1 MDKKKLLIRTASG
14 LIYCALIVGCILWGE
29 LGVLLLACLFSVL
42 GCLEFSKLTQVKGE
56 GLRPEVILDIL
67 GCVALSMAYMGLPIL
82 IWTLIIMARFI
93 LQLYDKDS
101 HPILSLGNSMLGQI
115 YIGFPMCV
123 MTAIAYFL
131 NPMMLMPVFFLIW
144 INDTGAFLVG
154 STIGRHRLFE
164 RISPKKS
171 WEGFFGGFIFC
182 IIASVLFYYFCNDF
196 FKMTDIHANLGI
208 WIGLG
213 AIVSIFGTWG
223 DLIESMFK
231 RNQHVKDSGNL
242 IPGHGG
248 ILDRI
253 DSLLL
258 VLPAVAVYFMLVLFL

>member
-1 MDKKKLLIRTASG
+1 MDIKKLLIRSASG
-14 LIYCALIVGCILWGE
+14 LVYCAIIVGCILWGE
-29 LGVLLLACLFSVL
+29 TGVLILACLFSIL
-42 GCLEFSKLTQVKGE
+42 GSLEFSKLTQVDRDAF
-56 GLRPEVILDIL
+56 RPETILDIL
-67 GCVALSMAYMGLPIL
+67 GCVALSMSYMGLPLL
-82 IWTLIIMARFI
+82 IWAVIMMARFI

-101 HPILSLGNSMLGQI
+101 HPIQSLGNSMLGQI
-115 YIGFPMCV
+115 YIGMPMCM
-123 MTAIAYFL
+123 MTSIGYFL
-131 NPMMLMPVFFLIW
+131 SPMMLMPVFFLIW

-154 STIGRHRLFE
+154 SSIGRHRLFE

-182 IIASVLFYYFCNDF
+182 IVASILFYYFCNDF
-196 FKMTDIHANLGI
+196 FKMSEINANLGI

-213 AIVSIFGTWG
+213 ALVSIFSTWG

-231 RNQHVKDSGNL
+231 RNRHVKDSGHL

-253 DSLLL
+253 DSVLL
-258 VLPAVAVYFMLVLFL
+258 VIPSAAVYFLLILFL

>member
-1 MDKKKLLIRTASG
+1 MDIKKLLIRSASG
-14 LIYCALIVGCILWGE
+14 LVYCALIVGCIIWGE
-29 LGVLLLACLFSVL
+29 TGVLILACLFSIL
-42 GCLEFSKLTQVKGE
+42 GCLEFSKLIRGSE
-56 GLRPEVILDIL
+56 SRFRPEIALDIL
-67 GCVALSMAYMGLPIL
+67 GCIALSMSYMGLPLL
-82 IWTLIIMARFI
+82 IWALIIMARFI
-93 LQLYDKDS
+93 LQLYDKEVNPLRS
-101 HPILSLGNSMLGQI
+101 LSDSMLGQI

-123 MTAIAYFL
+123 MTGIAYFF
-131 NPMMLMPVFFLIW
+131 NPMMLLPVFFLIW

-154 STIGRHRLFE
+154 SSCGRHRLFE

-171 WEGFFGGFIFC
+171 WEGFFGGLIFC
-182 IIASVLFYYFCNDF
+182 IAASILFYYFCNDY
-196 FKMTDIHANLGI
+196 FKLTTIHANLAI

-213 AIVSIFGTWG
+213 VIVSVFGTWG

-231 RNQHVKDSGNL
+231 RNQHVKDSGHL

-258 VLPAVAVYFMLVLFL
+258 VLPATAIYFLLILFF